1 MVRSSINPNEINY
14 FNENHL
20 KNDIRGCKKMA
31 VIVKSAI
38 RAMMKGRAN
47 VGEDFLKRLDA
58 DVVAMVRRAADRAK
72 ANGRKTLKARDC

>member
-1 MVRSSINPNEINY
+1 
-14 FNENHL
+14 
-20 KNDIRGCKKMA
+20 MA

-38 RAMMKGRAN
+38 RTMMKGRAN
-47 VGEDFLKRLDA
+47 VGEDFLKKLDA